1 MWQVLKASWE
11 FKETRVRILYT
22 VLFLVIF
29 RAGTFLPIPGV
40 NPEAINVLQEQAGF
54 LGILNFFTGGSSYY
68 TISIFT
74 LGVLPYITRP
84 SSCSC

>member
-40 NPEAINVLQEQAGF
+40 NPEAINVLQDKQVFGH
-54 LGILNFFTGGSSYY
+54 S
-68 TISIFT
+68 
-74 LGVLPYITRP
+74 
-84 SSCSC
+84 

>member
-54 LGILNFFTGGSSYY
+54 LGILNFFTEDHL
-68 TISIFT
+68 TT
-74 LGVLPYITRP
+74 PYPYSPWRIALH
-84 SSCSC
+84 